1 MRHFPEYAAALL
13 VVLLLLAFAKWAW
26 WPSRRLAHH
35 RIRHLRIRLHLRLHP
50 GRGHATVLELWVRW
64 GRWAA
69 FRTSKR
75 TRKSLGWWARVRAG
89 AWAWSIMLGRAH
101 HRHGLRIGL
110 EEHVLVLS
118 PPRMGKSWWLGQ
130 VILRYPGPV
139 LSTTTKHDLFE
150 LTAGARR
157 QVGRVHVFNP
167 QNIGNVASTF
177 AWNPVAGCR
186 EPAVAIRRADAFT
199 SAVSQKGV
207 EEGAYW
213 SAKAS
218 GCLRALFA
226 AGDLVNGDMR
236 LVSRWILT
244 GRAAEAEAILT
255 ASGALYTEWAG
266 ALAEL
271 RSKAQKTAATIEMT
285 LSRAV
290 EFMADPA
297 LAAATLPGPG
307 GGFDIESFVA
317 SRDALYMI
325 AESRGAESP
334 VAPLFACFAD
344 EVHRTAA
351 VLGSQSPSGRMDPPM
366 LMALDEVSQICPVPL
381 PSWLADSGGKGI
393 QLIVVAHGEAQ
404 LRERWGENGAQIIM
418 DTTGT
423 KVFLPGITNPATL
436 EMASKLCGQAS
447 FREPGQRRGNGDPV
461 KYSRHDVMTP
471 DMVRQLP
478 LRFALILRGGLAPVV
493 TRLRAVSNDR
503 LYRQTRQR
511 GGAIVRPAIPEEW
524 TIPAAPPARPAAPAA
539 PVPAEPAAEPVPV
552 SWADRANVGDPE
564 PWLAPRTAPTGAPA
578 RVPDID
584 PAQFPWT
591 SPRRSQ

>member
-1 MRHFPEYAAALL
+1 MSHFPEYAAALL
-13 VVLLLLAFAKWAW
+13 VVLFLLLFAKWAW
-26 WPSRRLAHH
+26 VPSRHLAHH
-35 RIRHLRIRLHLRLHP
+35 RIRHQRVRLHLRLHP

-75 TRKSLGWWARVRAG
+75 TRRSLGWQERITAG
-89 AWAWSIMLGRAH
+89 AWAWSVMLGRAH
-101 HRHGLRIGL
+101 HRHGLRVGL

-150 LTAGARR
+150 LTSGVRA
-157 QVGRVHVFNP
+157 QVGRIHVFNP

-226 AGDLVNGDMR
+226 AADLAGGDMR

-255 ASGALYTEWAG
+255 ASGELYTEWAG

-271 RSKAQKTAATIEMT
+271 RGKAQKTAATIEMT

-297 LAAATLPGPG
+297 LASATLPGPG

-317 SRDALYMI
+317 SRDTLYMI
-325 AESRGAESP
+325 AESRGDESP

-344 EVHRTAA
+344 EVHHTAA
-351 VLGSQSPSGRMDPPM
+351 VLGSRSASGRLDPPL
-366 LMALDEVSQICPVPL
+366 LMALDEVTQICPVPL

-393 QLIVVAHGEAQ
+393 QLVVVAHGEAQ
-404 LRERWGENGAQIIM
+404 LRERWGQNGAQIIM

-423 KVFLPGITNPATL
+423 KVFLPGIQNPATL
-436 EMASKLCGQAS
+436 EMASKFCGQAS
-447 FREPGQRRGNGDPV
+447 FREPGQRRRGGESI

-471 DMVRQLP
+471 DMVRALP
-478 LRFALILRGGLAPVV
+478 LRFALILRGHHAPVI

-503 LYRQTRQR
+503 LYRQARRR
-511 GGAIVRPAIPEEW
+511 GRLIAPPAVSRLAVAPEPAV
-524 TIPAAPPARPAAPAA
+524 PAAPPAAPAA
-539 PVPAEPAAEPVPV
+539 PVIPAEAAPEPV

-564 PWLAPRTAPTGAPA
+564 PWLAPGPAGADASA

-591 SPRRSQ
+591 RSQ